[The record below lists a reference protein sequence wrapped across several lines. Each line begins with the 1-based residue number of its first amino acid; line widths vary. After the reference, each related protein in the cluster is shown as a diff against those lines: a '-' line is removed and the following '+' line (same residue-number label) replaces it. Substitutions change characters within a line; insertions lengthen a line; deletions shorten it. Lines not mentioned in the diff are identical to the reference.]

1 MPGADGLGVGQE
13 PGAGVAARRGQGPPG
28 WRGTG
33 LDMTLGAGSATTAG
47 EDEKLPHPRE
57 PGDAGARRIGL
68 LEDIQL
74 VHF

>member
-1 MPGADGLGVGQE
+1 MLGADGLGVGQE
-13 PGAGVAARRGQGPPG
+13 PGAGVAAGRGQGPPG
-28 WRGTG
+28 WRGAG
-33 LDMTLGAGSATTAG
+33 LDMTLGAGSATAAG

-74 VHF
+74 GHF